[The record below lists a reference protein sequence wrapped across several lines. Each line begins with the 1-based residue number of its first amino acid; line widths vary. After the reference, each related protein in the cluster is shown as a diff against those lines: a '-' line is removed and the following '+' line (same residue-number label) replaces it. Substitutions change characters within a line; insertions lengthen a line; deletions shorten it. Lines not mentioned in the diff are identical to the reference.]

1 MSIKK
6 FAAILCLLGSAVAS
20 NANAAFYNPFGPQ
33 QNVNMS
39 TILNGGWTECYSATM
54 GTIIG
59 TNAENIL
66 SKCSG
71 GYLMMAG
78 RATGSDVFQLLAETT
93 FADATFNTGSGTQNV
108 HTSNGSDWYFSS
120 NWSWGFADAGTG
132 VSLSSCDTSGV
143 SGADRMCLH
152 TINFTGGYRIGN
164 NTGLNNSS
172 SFEKVFFVSNG
183 ASQADVP
190 EPATIAM
197 FGLGLLGLAAVRQ
210 RSTKK

>member
-33 QNVNMS
+33 QNVTMS
-39 TILNGGWTECYSATM
+39 TILDGGWTECYSATM
-54 GTIIG
+54 STFVG
-59 TNAENIL
+59 NSAQNVL
-66 SKCSG
+66 SQCSG

-93 FADATFNTGSGTQNV
+93 FSDATFNTGTGTQNV
-108 HTSNGSDWYFSS
+108 HTSNGSDWYFAS
-120 NWSWGFADAGTG
+120 NWSWGFTDVGSG
-132 VSLSSCDTSGV
+132 VSLNECDGK

-152 TINFTGGYRIGN
+152 TVNGAGGYRIGN
-164 NTGLNNSS
+164 NTGLNGST

-183 ASQADVP
+183 ASQAEVP